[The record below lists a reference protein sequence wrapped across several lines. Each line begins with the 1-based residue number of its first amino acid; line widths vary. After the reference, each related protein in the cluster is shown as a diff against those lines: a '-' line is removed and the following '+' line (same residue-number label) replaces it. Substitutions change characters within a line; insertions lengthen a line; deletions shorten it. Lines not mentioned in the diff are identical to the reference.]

1 MYIGDN
7 MNDALLNKVNMEK
20 IPKHIAVI
28 MDGNGRWAKERHLPR
43 LAGHKAGVES
53 LREIIRFSS
62 DIGVKYLTVYAFSTE
77 NWKRPETEVTGLFK
91 LLVLYLEKELNEIHG
106 NNVKLKIIGDYNKL
120 PLNVI
125 GKINIALEKTK
136 NNTGLTFNIALNY
149 GSRDEIL
156 NAIKKMYMELKNGN
170 IEESDINENTL
181 SNLLYTHDIPDPD
194 LVIRTSGELRL
205 SNFLLW
211 QSAYSE
217 LYFTETYW
225 PDFHKENLIE
235 AIEEFQNRKRRY
247 GGI

>member
-1 MYIGDN
+1 MYIGEN
-7 MNDALLNKVNMEK
+7 MKELLLSEVNMEK
-20 IPKHIAVI
+20 IPEHIAII
-28 MDGNGRWAKERHLPR
+28 MDGNGRWAKQRHLPR

-53 LREIIRFSS
+53 LREILKFSS
-62 DIGVKYLTVYAFSTE
+62 DIGVKCLTVYAFSTE

-125 GKINIALEKTK
+125 EKINNALEKTK
-136 NNTGLTFNIALNY
+136 DNTGLTFNIALNY
-149 GSRDEIL
+149 GSRDEII
-156 NAIKKMYMELKNGN
+156 NAVKNMYTEIKNGN
-170 IEESDINENTL
+170 IKEEDINEKTI
-181 SNLLYTHDIPDPD
+181 SNMLYTYDIPDPD
-194 LVIRTSGELRL
+194 LIIRTSGELRL

-217 LYFTETYW
+217 LYFTDTFW
-225 PDFHKENLIE
+225 PDFHKENLVE
-235 AIEEFQNRKRRY
+235 AIKEFQNRKRRY